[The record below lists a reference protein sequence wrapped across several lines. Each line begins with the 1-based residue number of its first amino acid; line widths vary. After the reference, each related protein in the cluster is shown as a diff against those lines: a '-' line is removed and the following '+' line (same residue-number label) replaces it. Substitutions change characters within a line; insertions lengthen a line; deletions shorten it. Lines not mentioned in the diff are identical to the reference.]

1 MPWNP
6 WDFAQLLSVRCAY
19 TSDPCAF
26 PYKKPA
32 GDILTTDIIG
42 HSVRHYVDKK
52 GVRCAN
58 IADLAALFGR
68 SSADSLI
75 KDALELQTNAG
86 PCASHAICRAGDTA
100 DDLYLADPYLTRIL
114 DSYFYGFCLGV
125 CAAKVGYGKEAYA
138 AAQSLLQQFK
148 D

>member
-19 TSDPCAF
+19 TSDLCAF

-58 IADLAALFGR
+58 VADLAALMGR
-68 SSADSLI
+68 SSADALI
-75 KDALELQTNAG
+75 RDAIELQADSG

-100 DDLYLADPYLTRIL
+100 DDLYLVDPYLKRLL
-114 DSYFYGFCLGV
+114 DSFLFGVYLGV
-125 CAAKVGYGKEAYA
+125 CAAKDGLSQGAYA
-138 AAQSLLQQFK
+138 AVQAALQSLK